1 MEKRPKSLSQQDL
14 VPSWEQL
21 HLCALSKS
29 CNGLCLSGTLMALK
43 GPCVFQ
49 EDENLQ
55 QNFIKKKTCKN
66 ALRSM
71 LHIMEQISRCSKK
84 KIYFRRMFLL
94 EAETSKFHVSSPYLQ
109 SERQW
114 KCGLLLVFPFS
125 IPVSFNFWIL
135 KIVTDVSW
143 EN

>member
-1 MEKRPKSLSQQDL
+1 
-14 VPSWEQL
+14 
-21 HLCALSKS
+21 
-29 CNGLCLSGTLMALK
+29 
-43 GPCVFQ
+43 
-49 EDENLQ
+49 
-55 QNFIKKKTCKN
+55 
-66 ALRSM
+66 
-71 LHIMEQISRCSKK
+71 
-84 KIYFRRMFLL
+84 MFLL

-114 KCGLLLVFPFS
+114 KCALLLLVFPFS